1 MAKNKNGN
9 YVAKKKY
16 SAAERKSFF
25 AGLFAGINKSK
36 KKPSAKKK
44 CFVPAPNKSVKVNTT
59 ERKKWYS
66 FLAFNDNGDVF
77 NVEAYDSSRANAL
90 KQARSKLKRDP
101 EMPCWGVSITEDMG
115 NRKEYYRTLT
125 VDDVAKDGVFDNW
138 KMYYNDRDNA
148 VREKYGKD
156 LSKPLK
162 R

>member
-25 AGLFAGINKSK
+25 AGLFAGLNKSQ
-36 KKPSAKKK
+36 KKPSVKTKYP
-44 CFVPAPNKSVKVNTT
+44 VSTPNKSIKRNQA

-77 NVEAYDSSRANAL
+77 NVEAYDSSRSNAL

-115 NRKEYYRTLT
+115 NREEYYRTLT
-125 VDDVAKDGVFDNW
+125 VDDMVKGGVSDNW
-138 KMYYNDRDNA
+138 RRFYKDRDDA
-148 VREKYGKD
+148 VREKYGRD
-156 LSKPLK
+156 LSKSLK
-162 R
+162 K